1 VASEHG
7 KFSTDISQ
15 SVIDEAMRS
24 VDRSHRDGVAPSP
37 EVSVDAPAAPA
48 PAPPVNPE
56 ESAREVSELQAQLDA
71 SQAAGREMMERLK
84 SEHEKL
90 LRATADLENFKKR
103 ASKEK
108 EEVQKFGNERLLK
121 DFLPI
126 ADNIDRAL
134 EHARTSSDLE
144 GLRKG
149 IEMTRKLFEDTL
161 GKHGVKGFACKG
173 QPFDPHFHEAM
184 QQVESAELPPNHVV
198 SEVVRGYTLNER
210 LVRPALVVV
219 SKVAA
224 KDPGAPGPSGEPS
237 SSEPPT
243 S

>member
-1 VASEHG
+1 MSSEHG
-7 KFSTDISQ
+7 KFSTGISQ
-15 SVIDEAMRS
+15 SVIDEALKS
-24 VDRSHRDGVAPSP
+24 VDRRNRGPDSGQV
-37 EVSVDAPAAPA
+37 EVSVEGAGGASSAPK
-48 PAPPVNPE
+48 PE
-56 ESAREVSELQAQLDA
+56 ADPKLAELEAQLEA
-71 SQAAGREMMERLK
+71 SQAAGRDLMEKLR

-103 ASKEK
+103 AAKEK
-108 EEVQKFGNERLLK
+108 EEVQKYGVERLLK

-134 EHARTSSDLE
+134 EHAKAGADVD

-198 SEVVRGYTLNER
+198 TEVVRGYLLNER

-219 SKVAA
+219 SKAAA
-224 KDPGAPGPSGEPS
+224 KGPSDASKDAAPDAS
-237 SSEPPT
+237 SDSTT